1 MHRIAAGFWI
11 GALSLV
17 AACAARSVDLKH
29 TTGGSWEI
37 TCALP
42 MDACV
47 REIENTCKDKRY
59 RILRGMSETRLRD
72 APPYSTEYR
81 TSRIEFVCSDDGGQM
96 ISAPSS
102 ESVWNSATRVCS
114 AGDTRACIGAGACA
128 GGQSCRPDG
137 TGFGPCDCAGSKPS
151 GDAGPALMTTVEA
164 GAAPVVAPA
173 APLREAGTTDA
184 R

>member
-1 MHRIAAGFWI
+1 MHRIAAGLFI
-11 GALSLV
+11 GALSLG
-17 AACAARSVDLKH
+17 AACAARSIDLKH

-37 TCALP
+37 TCAMP

-96 ISAPSS
+96 ITAPSS
-102 ESVWNSATRVCS
+102 ESVWSSASHVCA
-114 AGDTRACIGAGACA
+114 AGDTRACVGTGACA
-128 GGQSCRPDG
+128 GGQVCRPDG
-137 TGFGPCDCAGSKPS
+137 TGFGPCDCGGSKPS
-151 GDAGPALMTTVEA
+151 GDAGPISNADA
-164 GAAPVVAPA
+164 GAAPGPA
-173 APLREAGTTDA
+173 AAAVREAGTSDA